1 MAALRGA
8 GVAVVSMV
16 GLAAVLLAP
25 GLGRAPLDDP
35 GEGQHAEIAREM
47 LGGSWITPRLNGVRY
62 FDKPPLLYW
71 LTAASFR
78 QWGLTERAARL
89 APLLGALLAVA
100 GTTLLGVRLLGIGGG
115 LLAGAALLSCALF
128 AAFARYLR
136 PETLFVAAIQ
146 WGFVGLLSQFGPADS
161 RLSLS
166 SFSSVGAQK
175 WPPHS
180 PSGGQPDPDLMGGSG
195 PAYLFAL
202 VGCAALGV
210 AALAKD
216 LLGLVGPLAAV
227 AVALWLAGRLRPMRA
242 WLPGRGIV
250 LMVGLGVGL
259 YVVVT
264 ATEPGFLWYTV
275 VDNHVLNVARMR
287 AFPDEDVPLSG
298 LEFLAAAGFGAF
310 PWIVA
315 AAVTVVALVR
325 RRAWRDPA
333 EVPWVA
339 LAIWAVGVLAV
350 FTLSP
355 FKLPHYGLPAYPAV
369 ALLAAR
375 AWHEASPRPRGLI
388 VTHLALFLLLAVGL
402 AWWGSGDGRAFT
414 TAVFGITDVYSRKEA
429 AWGQPSPYPPWS
441 DIQPLL
447 IRASILLLIGVAG
460 LALAAGR
467 RSARTAA
474 AVIGAVMLLLVPVVG
489 DGLAATSTARAVVGM
504 AREIRARLA
513 PGDVLV
519 LEGPIENAGAV
530 EFYSGHRPVLLDARR
545 SVLGVGATFADSA
558 ATFWI
563 PARFVE
569 AWGSARPPYLLT
581 TRVPAQSIAA
591 QLPPESVR
599 LLSIQNGRWLYG
611 HARAAP

>member
-1 MAALRGA
+1 
-8 GVAVVSMV
+8 MV

-71 LTAASFR
+71 LTAASFHR
-78 QWGLTERAARL
+78 WGLTERAARL

-136 PETLFVAAIQ
+136 PETLFVAAIH
-146 WGFVGLLSQFGPADS
+146 WGFVGLLWQFGPADS

-166 SFSSVGAQK
+166 SFSSAGAQK

-180 PSGGQPDPDLMGGSG
+180 PSGGQPDAVAGFG
-195 PAYLFAL
+195 PGHLFAL
-202 VGCAALGV
+202 VGCVALGV

-227 AVALWLAGRLRPMRA
+227 AVALWLAGRVWPVRA
-242 WLPGRGIV
+242 WLPAAGIV
-250 LMVGLGVGL
+250 LMVGLGVGW

-310 PWIVA
+310 PWSVA
-315 AAVTVVALVR
+315 AAATVVALVR

-388 VTHLALFLLLAVGL
+388 VMHLALFLLLAVGL

-474 AVIGAVMLLLVPVVG
+474 AVVGAVMLLLVPVVG

-545 SVLGVGATFADSA
+545 SVLGVGATFADAA
-558 ATFWI
+558 ATFWT

-611 HARAAP
+611 HARAAR

>member
-1 MAALRGA
+1 VLVVALSAA
-8 GVAVVSMV
+8 
-16 GLAAVLLAP
+16 LLAP
-25 GLGRAPLDDP
+25 GLGGAPFDDP
-35 GEGQHAEIAREM
+35 GEGQHAEIAREL
-47 LGGSWITPRLNGVRY
+47 LGGSWLILRLNGVRY

-71 LTAASFR
+71 LTAASFH
-78 QWGLTERAARL
+78 QWGLTEGAARL

-100 GTTLLGVRLLGIGGG
+100 GTTLLGVRLLGLGGG
-115 LLAGAALLSCALF
+115 VLAGAALLSCALF

-146 WGFVGLLSQFGPADS
+146 WGFVGLLWQFGSADS

-166 SFSSVGAQK
+166 SFSAAGAQK

-180 PSGGQPDPDLMGGSG
+180 PSGRQPDSVPVFG
-195 PAYLFAL
+195 AYLFAL

-227 AVALWLAGRLRPMRA
+227 AVALWLAGRVRPVRA
-242 WLPGRGIV
+242 WLPVAGIV
-250 LMVGLGVGL
+250 LMVGLGVGW
-259 YVVVT
+259 YVAVS
-264 ATEPGFLWYTV
+264 AAEPGFLWYTV

-287 AFPDEDVPLSG
+287 AFPDEDVPLSA

-375 AWHEASPRPRGLI
+375 AWRDAGPRPRGLI
-388 VTHLALFLLLAVGL
+388 VAHLALFLLLGAGL

-441 DIQPLL
+441 AIQPLL
-447 IRASILLLIGVAG
+447 IRGSILLLAGAVA
-460 LALAAGR
+460 LALAAAR
-467 RSARTAA
+467 RSARAAA
-474 AVIGAVMLLLVPVVG
+474 AVVGAVMLLLVPVVG
-489 DGLAATSTARAVVGM
+489 AGLAATSSARAVVGM
-504 AREIRARLA
+504 AREIRARLT

-530 EFYSGHRPVLLDARR
+530 EFYSGQRPALLDARR

-558 ATFWI
+558 ATFWTT
-563 PARFVE
+563 ARFAE
-569 AWGSARPPYLLT
+569 AWDSARPPYLLT

-599 LLSIQNGRWLYG
+599 LLSVQNGRWLYG
-611 HARAAP
+611 HARVAR

>member
-1 MAALRGA
+1 L
-8 GVAVVSMV
+8 V
-16 GLAAVLLAP
+16 G
-25 GLGRAPLDDP
+25 G
-35 GEGQHAEIAREM
+35 
-47 LGGSWITPRLNGVRY
+47 
-62 FDKPPLLYW
+62 F
-71 LTAASFR
+71 
-78 QWGLTERAARL
+78 
-89 APLLGALLAVA
+89 
-100 GTTLLGVRLLGIGGG
+100 GT
-115 LLAGAALLSCALF
+115 
-128 AAFARYLR
+128 
-136 PETLFVAAIQ
+136 
-146 WGFVGLLSQFGPADS
+146 
-161 RLSLS
+161 
-166 SFSSVGAQK
+166 
-175 WPPHS
+175 
-180 PSGGQPDPDLMGGSG
+180 
-195 PAYLFAL
+195 AYLFAI

-227 AVALWLAGRLRPMRA
+227 AVALWLAGRLRPIRT
-242 WLPGRGIV
+242 WLPGLGIA
-250 LMVGLGVGL
+250 LMVGLGVGW
-259 YVVVT
+259 YAMVT

-287 AFPDEDVPLSG
+287 AFPDEDVPLSA

-315 AAVTVVALVR
+315 AAVTVFALVR
-325 RRAWRDPA
+325 GRAWRDPA
-333 EVPWVA
+333 EVPWIA

-355 FKLPHYGLPAYPAV
+355 FKLPHYGLPAYPAI

-375 AWHEASPRPRGLI
+375 AWREAGPRPHGLI
-388 VTHLALFLLLAVGL
+388 VAHLALFLLLGAGL

-447 IRASILLLIGVAG
+447 IRGSVFFLAG
-460 LALAAGR
+460 AAALALAVAR
-467 RSARTAA
+467 RSARAAA
-474 AVIGAVMLLLVPVVG
+474 AVVGAVMLLLVPVVG
-489 DGLAATSTARAVVGM
+489 DGLAATSSARAVVGM
-504 AREIRARLA
+504 AREIRARLG

-530 EFYSGHRPVLLDARR
+530 EFYSGHRPALLDARR
-545 SVLGVGATFADSA
+545 SVLGVGATFADAA
-558 ATFWI
+558 ATFWT
-563 PARFVE
+563 PARFAE

-599 LLSIQNGRWLYG
+599 LLSVQNGRWLYG
-611 HARAAP
+611 HAPVAR

>member
-1 MAALRGA
+1 
-8 GVAVVSMV
+8 MV

-71 LTAASFR
+71 LTAASFHR
-78 QWGLTERAARL
+78 WGLTERAARL

-146 WGFVGLLSQFGPADS
+146 WGFVGLLWQFGPADS

-166 SFSSVGAQK
+166 SFSSAGAQK

-180 PSGGQPDPDLMGGSG
+180 PSGGQPDAVAGFG
-195 PAYLFAL
+195 PGYLFAL
-202 VGCAALGV
+202 VGCVALGV

-216 LLGLVGPLAAV
+216 LLGQVGPLAAV
-227 AVALWLAGRLRPMRA
+227 AVALWLAGRVWPVRA
-242 WLPGRGIV
+242 WLPAAGIV
-250 LMVGLGVGL
+250 LMVGLGVGW

-310 PWIVA
+310 PWSVA
-315 AAVTVVALVR
+315 AAATVVALVR

-375 AWHEASPRPRGLI
+375 AWHEARPRPRGLI
-388 VTHLALFLLLAVGL
+388 VTHLVLFLLLAVGL

-545 SVLGVGATFADSA
+545 SVLGVGATFADAA
-558 ATFWI
+558 ATFWT

-611 HARAAP
+611 HARAAR

>member
-1 MAALRGA
+1 
-8 GVAVVSMV
+8 MV

-47 LGGSWITPRLNGVRY
+47 LGGSRITPRLNGVRY

-71 LTAASFR
+71 LTAASFH
-78 QWGLTERAARL
+78 QWGLTEGAARL
-89 APLLGALLAVA
+89 APLLGALVAVA
-100 GTTLLGVRLLGIGGG
+100 GTTLLGVRLLGFGGG

-146 WGFVGLLSQFGPADS
+146 WGFVGLLWQFGSADS
-161 RLSLS
+161 RLSFS
-166 SFSSVGAQK
+166 SFSAAGAQK

-180 PSGGQPDPDLMGGSG
+180 PSGGQPVVDLVGGSG

-216 LLGLVGPLAAV
+216 LLGVVGPLAAV
-227 AVALWLAGRLRPMRA
+227 AVALWLAGRVRPVRA
-242 WLPGRGIV
+242 WLPVAGIV
-250 LMVGLGVGL
+250 LMVGLGVGW
-259 YVVVT
+259 YAMVT
-264 ATEPGFLWYTV
+264 AAEPGFLWYTV

-287 AFPDEDVPLSG
+287 AFPDEDVPLSA

-325 RRAWRDPA
+325 GRAWREPA
-333 EVPWVA
+333 EVPWIA

-355 FKLPHYGLPAYPAV
+355 FKLPHYGLPAYPAI

-375 AWHEASPRPRGLI
+375 AWREAGPRPRGLI
-388 VTHLALFLLLAVGL
+388 VAHLALFLLLGAGL

-447 IRASILLLIGVAG
+447 VRGSIFFLAG
-460 LALAAGR
+460 AGALALAAARG
-467 RSARTAA
+467 SARAAA
-474 AVIGAVMLLLVPVVG
+474 AVVGAVMLLLVPVVG
-489 DGLAATSTARAVVGM
+489 DGLAATSSARAVVGM
-504 AREIRARLA
+504 AREIRARLG

-530 EFYSGHRPVLLDARR
+530 EFYSGHRPTLLDARR
-545 SVLGVGATFADSA
+545 SVLGVGATFADA
-558 ATFWI
+558 AGTFWT
-563 PARFVE
+563 PARFAE

-599 LLSIQNGRWLYG
+599 LLSVQNGRWLYG
-611 HARAAP
+611 HAPVAR

>member
-1 MAALRGA
+1 
-8 GVAVVSMV
+8 MV

-47 LGGSWITPRLNGVRY
+47 LGGSRITPRLNGVRY

-71 LTAASFR
+71 LTAASFH
-78 QWGLTERAARL
+78 QWGLTEGAARL

-100 GTTLLGVRLLGIGGG
+100 GTTLLGVRLLGVGGG

-136 PETLFVAAIQ
+136 PETLFVAALQ
-146 WGFVGLLSQFGPADS
+146 WGFTGLLWRFVRAGAVETRP
-161 RLSLS
+161 SLS
-166 SFSSVGAQK
+166 G
-175 WPPHS
+175 
-180 PSGGQPDPDLMGGSG
+180 
-195 PAYLFAL
+195 FAV

-227 AVALWLAGRLRPMRA
+227 AIALWLAGRLRPIRA
-242 WLPGRGIV
+242 WLPALGIV
-250 LMVGLGVGL
+250 LMVGLGVGW
-259 YVVVT
+259 YVAVS

-287 AFPDEDVPLSG
+287 AFPDEDVPLSA

-315 AAVTVVALVR
+315 AAVTVLALVR
-325 RRAWRDPA
+325 GRAWRDPA
-333 EVPWVA
+333 EVPWIA

-355 FKLPHYGLPAYPAV
+355 FKLPHYGLPAYPAI

-375 AWHEASPRPRGLI
+375 AWREASPRPRGLI
-388 VTHLALFLLLAVGL
+388 VAHLALFLLLGAGL

-447 IRASILLLIGVAG
+447 VRGSIFLLAG
-460 LALAAGR
+460 AAALALAAAR
-467 RSARTAA
+467 RSARAAA
-474 AVIGAVMLLLVPVVG
+474 AVVGAVMLLLVPVVG
-489 DGLAATSTARAVVGM
+489 DGLAATSSARAVVGM
-504 AREIRARLA
+504 AREIRARLG

-530 EFYSGHRPVLLDARR
+530 EFYSGHRPALLDARR
-545 SVLGVGATFADSA
+545 SVLGVGATFADAA
-558 ATFWI
+558 ATFWT
-563 PARFVE
+563 PERFAE
-569 AWGSARPPYLLT
+569 AWGSTRPPYLLT

-591 QLPPESVR
+591 RLPPESVR
-599 LLSIQNGRWLYG
+599 LLSVQNGRWLYG
-611 HARAAP
+611 HAGGAR

>member
-1 MAALRGA
+1 
-8 GVAVVSMV
+8 MV
-16 GLAAVLLAP
+16 GLAVALLAP

-71 LTAASFR
+71 LTAASFH

-115 LLAGAALLSCALF
+115 LLAGVALLSCALF

-146 WGFVGLLSQFGPADS
+146 WGFAGLLWGLGSADS

-166 SFSSVGAQK
+166 SFSAAGAQK

-180 PSGGQPDPDLMGGSG
+180 PSGGQPDPDLVPVFGT
-195 PAYLFAL
+195 YLFAL

-227 AVALWLAGRLRPMRA
+227 AVALWLAGRVRPIRA
-242 WLPGRGIV
+242 WLPGLGV
-250 LMVGLGVGL
+250 ALMVGLGVGW

-287 AFPDEDVPLSG
+287 VFPDEDVPLSA

-315 AAVTVVALVR
+315 AGVTVVALVR

-355 FKLPHYGLPAYPAV
+355 FKLPHYGLPAYPAI

-375 AWHEASPRPRGLI
+375 AWREAAPGPRGLI
-388 VTHLALFLLLAVGL
+388 VIHLALFLLLGVGL
-402 AWWGSGDGRAFT
+402 AWWGAGDGRAFT
-414 TAVFGITDVYSRKEA
+414 AAVFGITDVYSRKEA

-447 IRASILLLIGVAG
+447 IRGSIFLLAG
-460 LALAAGR
+460 AAALALAAAR
-467 RSARTAA
+467 RSARAAA
-474 AVIGAVMLLLVPVVG
+474 AVVGAVMLLLVPVVG
-489 DGLAATSTARAVVGM
+489 DGLAATSTARAMTGM

-530 EFYSGHRPVLLDARR
+530 EFYSGHRPALLDARR

-558 ATFWI
+558 ATFWTE
-563 PARFVE
+563 ARFAE

-599 LLSIQNGRWLYG
+599 LLSVQNGRWLYG
-611 HARAAP
+611 HARAAR

>member
-1 MAALRGA
+1 
-8 GVAVVSMV
+8 MV

-47 LGGSWITPRLNGVRY
+47 LGGSRITPRLNGVRY

-71 LTAASFR
+71 LTAASFH
-78 QWGLTERAARL
+78 QWGLTEGAARL

-100 GTTLLGVRLLGIGGG
+100 GTTLLGVRLLGVGGG

-136 PETLFVAAIQ
+136 PETLFVAALQ
-146 WGFVGLLSQFGPADS
+146 WGFTGLLWRFVRAGAVETRP
-161 RLSLS
+161 SLS
-166 SFSSVGAQK
+166 G
-175 WPPHS
+175 
-180 PSGGQPDPDLMGGSG
+180 
-195 PAYLFAL
+195 FAV

-227 AVALWLAGRLRPMRA
+227 AIALWLAGRLRPIRA
-242 WLPGRGIV
+242 WLPALGIV
-250 LMVGLGVGL
+250 LMVGLGVGW
-259 YVVVT
+259 YVAVS

-287 AFPDEDVPLSG
+287 AFPDEDVPLSA

-315 AAVTVVALVR
+315 AAVTVLALVR
-325 RRAWRDPA
+325 GRAWRDPA
-333 EVPWVA
+333 EVPWIA

-355 FKLPHYGLPAYPAV
+355 FKLPHYGLPAYPAI

-375 AWHEASPRPRGLI
+375 AWHEAGPRPRGLI
-388 VTHLALFLLLAVGL
+388 VTHLAMFLLLGAGL

-447 IRASILLLIGVAG
+447 VRGSIFLLAGAAALG
-460 LALAAGR
+460 LAAAR
-467 RSARTAA
+467 RSARAAA
-474 AVIGAVMLLLVPVVG
+474 AVVGAVMLLLVPVVG
-489 DGLAATSTARAVVGM
+489 DGLAATSSARAVVGM
-504 AREIRARLA
+504 AREIRARLG

-530 EFYSGHRPVLLDARR
+530 EFYSGHRPALLDARR
-545 SVLGVGATFADSA
+545 SVLGVGATFADAA
-558 ATFWI
+558 ATFWT
-563 PARFVE
+563 PERFAE
-569 AWGSARPPYLLT
+569 AWGSTRPPYLLT

-591 QLPPESVR
+591 RLPPESVR
-599 LLSIQNGRWLYG
+599 LLSVQNGRWLYG
-611 HARAAP
+611 HAPVAR